1 MKRLKYVIECPGLR
15 LTLTANKTWHISVD
29 WTQDKY
35 TCTVGIMFQEPEA
48 GAYIYM
54 HIRKVS
60 WALLFEYAS
69 NETEVS
75 RTFASLPLTCYY
87 TTKWNIMPLVH
98 VYFTEHNSPK
108 IMGENY

>member
-1 MKRLKYVIECPGLR
+1 
-15 LTLTANKTWHISVD
+15 
-29 WTQDKY
+29 
-35 TCTVGIMFQEPEA
+35 MFQEPEA

-60 WALLFEYAS
+60 WALLFEYAR

-87 TTKWNIMPLVH
+87 TTK
-98 VYFTEHNSPK
+98 
-108 IMGENY
+108 

>member
-1 MKRLKYVIECPGLR
+1 
-15 LTLTANKTWHISVD
+15 
-29 WTQDKY
+29 
-35 TCTVGIMFQEPEA
+35 MFQEPEA

-60 WALLFEYAS
+60 WALLFEYAR

-87 TTKWNIMPLVH
+87 TTKCEISCHLYMCTLRNTTARRSWVKITSRHASHIPCRWVLVTSGSDMLFLL
-98 VYFTEHNSPK
+98 VSSE
-108 IMGENY
+108 